1 MKILIRQVRDQKG
14 ITLDELSLK
23 TGISRRTIIRY
34 EQDNL
39 SPTLKTLEK
48 IANALEVDV
57 LDLIVWSTYNKR

>member
-57 LDLIVWSTYNKR
+57 LDLIV

>member
-14 ITLDELSLK
+14 ITLDGLSLK

-48 IANALEVDV
+48 IANALGVDV
-57 LDLIVWSTYNKR
+57 LDLIV